1 MALSPS
7 FIRYDTVVVG
17 SGAAGLAAACQLARM
32 GVSVALVTEG
42 MEMGTSRNTGS
53 DKQTYYKLSLLDGD
67 KITDM
72 ASDLFSG
79 GAVDGDLALVE
90 AALSYPSF
98 CRLCDL
104 GVPFPSNCYGEM
116 VGYQTDHSTRPR
128 ATSAGPLTSQYMTR
142 CWQRELEQL
151 GLPVYDQ
158 HLAVQLLTGP
168 KEQVLGLATLDL
180 SCCDQAPAFHFF
192 RCAHVVWATGGPAGV
207 YADSVYPE
215 SQTGCTGVPLLA
227 GAMVQNVTE
236 WQYGLASLGAS
247 GVSFRWN
254 LSGSYQQVLPRY
266 FSTASDGTDPRD
278 FLSEAL
284 PDPLQLLERVFLKGY
299 QWPFDPR
306 KAEGSSL
313 IDLLVYRETKLR
325 GRKVFLDFRH
335 NPVAE
340 PQKKLAH
347 NRLPSEAKRYLS
359 QSNALQDTPFQRLE
373 ALNAPAIQ
381 LFASHGIDLRRQP
394 LEVAVCAQHHNGGFG
409 VDSWYE
415 SNIKGL
421 FVIGEACG
429 SHGIYRPGGAAL
441 NAGQVGARRCAEAIR
456 YMEKPEPCSEEEFIS
471 VLQTSNARL
480 QKFAGRLLCRS
491 GVSNVC
497 QRRKEAGEW
506 MSRCGGQFRSQDS
519 LGQAAQAIEGM
530 LEHFFEST
538 CLSGVEELGEAFRH
552 YQLLVTQKMLLAGM
566 LHALQEGISSRGSYL
581 AAGQEDG
588 VFPTGLP
595 EKRFCY
601 RLDDGGHDG
610 QIQQGVWNEG
620 NPHFIFRPVRPIPE
634 GDHWFERVWFDY
646 RARHSEIA
654 AK

>member
-1 MALSPS
+1 M
-7 FIRYDTVVVG
+7 
-17 SGAAGLAAACQLARM
+17 
-32 GVSVALVTEG
+32 
-42 MEMGTSRNTGS
+42 
-53 DKQTYYKLSLLDGD
+53 
-67 KITDM
+67 
-72 ASDLFSG
+72 
-79 GAVDGDLALVE
+79 
-90 AALSYPSF
+90 
-98 CRLCDL
+98 
-104 GVPFPSNCYGEM
+104 
-116 VGYQTDHSTRPR
+116 
-128 ATSAGPLTSQYMTR
+128 
-142 CWQRELEQL
+142 
-151 GLPVYDQ
+151 
-158 HLAVQLLTGP
+158 
-168 KEQVLGLATLDL
+168 
-180 SCCDQAPAFHFF
+180 
-192 RCAHVVWATGGPAGV
+192 
-207 YADSVYPE
+207 
-215 SQTGCTGVPLLA
+215 
-227 GAMVQNVTE
+227 
-236 WQYGLASLGAS
+236 
-247 GVSFRWN
+247 
-254 LSGSYQQVLPRY
+254 
-266 FSTASDGTDPRD
+266 
-278 FLSEAL
+278 
-284 PDPLQLLERVFLKGY
+284 
-299 QWPFDPR
+299 
-306 KAEGSSL
+306 
-313 IDLLVYRETKLR
+313 
-325 GRKVFLDFRH
+325 
-335 NPVAE
+335 
-340 PQKKLAH
+340 
-347 NRLPSEAKRYLS
+347 
-359 QSNALQDTPFQRLE
+359 
-373 ALNAPAIQ
+373 
-381 LFASHGIDLRRQP
+381 
-394 LEVAVCAQHHNGGFG
+394 CAQHHNGGFG

-552 YQLLVTQKMLLAGM
+552 YQLLVTQKMLLGRYAARPAGRN
-566 LHALQEGISSRGSYL
+566 LQQRFLFGGGPGRRRFSHR
-581 AAGQEDG
+581 
-588 VFPTGLP
+588 LP